1 MTHRRKCLHNTCCAQ
16 YRLTNSRKTCTNA
29 GDLQQFRTGPQ
40 EKHRHEAIGYRTPAE
55 YADQC
60 THTHHPVGCE
70 ID

>member
-40 EKHRHEAIGYRTPAE
+40 ENRRHRAIGMIS
-55 YADQC
+55 
-60 THTHHPVGCE
+60 PVDFE
-70 ID
+70 DRLTQTAQAA